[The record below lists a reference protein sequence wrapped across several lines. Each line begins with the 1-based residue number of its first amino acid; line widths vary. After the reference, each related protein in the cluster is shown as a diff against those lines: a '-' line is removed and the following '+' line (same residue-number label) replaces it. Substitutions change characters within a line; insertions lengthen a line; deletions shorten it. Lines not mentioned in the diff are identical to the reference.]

1 MIGLAWRR
9 FRWQAATAAAI
20 LAAATAILAVAGVHL
35 ARLYRA
41 SGIANCRS
49 RDCASLTAHFLH
61 QVNGSLGDHLPL
73 LFGTA
78 LVAVPAV
85 VGVLWGAP
93 LLTRGLD
100 RDVPRDLDDDVP
112 ARTHWLAARL
122 AVAGLASMAAAG
134 LFSLMVTWSASPI
147 DQANMN
153 RLMPS
158 VFSQRGIVPIGY
170 AALALAL
177 GVAAACRQAEPRPCP

>member
-1 MIGLAWRR
+1 
-9 FRWQAATAAAI
+9 
-20 LAAATAILAVAGVHL
+20 
-35 ARLYRA
+35 
-41 SGIANCRS
+41 
-49 RDCASLTAHFLH
+49 
-61 QVNGSLGDHLPL
+61 
-73 LFGTA
+73 
-78 LVAVPAV
+78 
-85 VGVLWGAP
+85 
-93 LLTRGLD
+93 
-100 RDVPRDLDDDVP
+100 
-112 ARTHWLAARL
+112 
-122 AVAGLASMAAAG
+122 MAAAG